1 MKLFLPLF
9 FAMLFINST
18 KCSINSMNKLIWSK
32 QEIIQQKQGED
43 RNPGT
48 KKLENIV
55 QSTNYKECLESKNNQ
70 ELNPIIQLYQNG
82 VDPYT
87 IYQTTIKP
95 IVMSCKNKIKY
106 NKECTQIEKDGMACL
121 GEKIN

>member
-1 MKLFLPLF
+1 
-9 FAMLFINST
+9 
-18 KCSINSMNKLIWSK
+18 MNKLIWSK
-32 QEIIQQKQGED
+32 QEIIQNKKRED

-48 KKLENIV
+48 NKLENIV

-70 ELNPIIQLYQNG
+70 EFNPIIQLYQNG

-87 IYQTTIKP
+87 IYQT

-106 NKECTQIEKDGMACL
+106 NKECTQIEKDVMACL
-121 GEKIN
+121 GKR

>member
-32 QEIIQQKQGED
+32 QEIS
-43 RNPGT
+43 NPGT

-106 NKECTQIEKDGMACL
+106 NKECTQIEKDVMACL
-121 GEKIN
+121 GKR